1 MLTTEEKLI
10 VFLNDKFKASSSNK
24 VSISRNDLPEIGL
37 TEKDVIQS
45 IHLLDTDELLNI
57 VRKSVHDDLSM
68 PCVLALKSS
77 CVHYFENKKKNKTA
91 SRREW
96 VRTYIPITLSTI
108 AIILSIISLTIRLSI
123 LQ

>member
-45 IHLLDTDELLNI
+45 IHLLETDELLNI

-68 PCVLALKSS
+68 SCVLALKSS
-77 CVHYFENKKKNKTA
+77 CVHYFENKRHEKIISK
-91 SRREW
+91 RES
-96 VRTYIPITLSTI
+96 VRTYVPVILSVI
-108 AIILSIISLTIRLSI
+108 AIIISIMK
-123 LQ
+123 Q